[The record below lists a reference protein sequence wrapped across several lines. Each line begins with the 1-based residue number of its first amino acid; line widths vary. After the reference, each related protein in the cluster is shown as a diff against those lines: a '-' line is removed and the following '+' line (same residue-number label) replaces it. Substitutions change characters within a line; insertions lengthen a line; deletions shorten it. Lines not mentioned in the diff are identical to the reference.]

1 MRRKVREANPRDPDV
16 TANHSILTQGC
27 AARLRKEGD
36 SRSLLAPGDDQPVSK
51 GGVHGKHRPVVS
63 SGHDSTQY
71 VVFPH
76 TDISTD
82 GTCKRQVILKRSG
95 EGEINSSK
103 AQAESNSNS
112 RRKRELRSP
121 F

>member
-36 SRSLLAPGDDQPVSK
+36 SRSLLAPSDDQPVSK

-112 RRKRELRSP
+112 LRKRELRSP

>member
-1 MRRKVREANPRDPDV
+1 M
-16 TANHSILTQGC
+16 
-27 AARLRKEGD
+27 
-36 SRSLLAPGDDQPVSK
+36 
-51 GGVHGKHRPVVS
+51 S

-103 AQAESNSNS
+103 VQAESDSNS
-112 RRKRELRSP
+112 LRQSERFSP
-121 F
+121 FSHKKRGWQEKQWGQASESLNSRFRSVRATSFSTSVAY